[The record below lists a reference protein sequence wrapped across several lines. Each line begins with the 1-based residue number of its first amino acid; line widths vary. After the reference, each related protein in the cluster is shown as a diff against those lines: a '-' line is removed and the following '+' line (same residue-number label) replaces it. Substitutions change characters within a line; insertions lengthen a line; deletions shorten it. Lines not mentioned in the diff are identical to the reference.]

1 MLIDALAPVL
11 KMAAF
16 YRASYKPHLHKILL
30 CQSVVSQEHQALLF
44 VFSGKFTDLNLSP
57 STGGS
62 PFSRSFLHKQLEI
75 ASISLF
81 CGPSVIA
88 SQRESL
94 IL

>member
-1 MLIDALAPVL
+1 
-11 KMAAF
+11 MAAF

-44 VFSGKFTDLNLSP
+44 VLLGKFTGLFLGP
-57 STGGS
+57 STGGL
-62 PFSRSFLHKQLEI
+62 PFSRTFLHKQLEI
-75 ASISLF
+75 TSFSLL
-81 CGPSVIA
+81 CGTSVIA